1 MRKVYCLYI
10 AALSACKQ
18 LPVSAI
24 MATPLI
30 EHYRLSGTMHHP
42 SSTGY
47 ATLLKILPGRSI
59 AQAAFADVIVA
70 VDGLPGD

>member
-1 MRKVYCLYI
+1 
-10 AALSACKQ
+10 
-18 LPVSAI
+18 